1 MTFHILVILRLDR
14 RIQVNNMAY
23 LFNLDP
29 LIKSEGDIKED
40 KPNHDNKDI
49 LS

>member
-1 MTFHILVILRLDR
+1 MLQLDWS
-14 RIQVNNMAY
+14 IQVNNKAY